1 MPKLLREEIDDAVVR
16 YLERKPKTN
25 SAVDVAGMARE
36 MAQSFVDMVMEQ
48 DEQIQPL
55 LLAQMIAAMGDE
67 YLERG
72 GAFPNGRKN

>member
-1 MPKLLREEIDDAVVR
+1 
-16 YLERKPKTN
+16 
-25 SAVDVAGMARE
+25 MARE

-67 YLERG
+67 YLQRRG
-72 GAFPNGRKN
+72 FLPDGGRKN